1 MSVLLSFVLDFN
13 AVMIVE
19 ERVQPVSIAMNLSP
33 RLDVSAAR
41 QVAIPITRSLKVIS
55 SKRSYLSVFFGV
67 IALVLISQISAF
79 SQEASNV
86 SIKNFGQMDDRFFR
100 GAQPKENE
108 YQELAA
114 LGIKTVIDLQIDTK
128 DYEKRN
134 VEALGMKYVNIPM
147 SDTSYPEAAKIDEF
161 LKLVNDP
168 GTGKFY
174 VHCAGGRH
182 RTGVMGAVYRFNHYN
197 WNYDQVYAEMKKYDF
212 YTRWGHGDMKKF
224 VQDYAANWLTRQTSA
239 AVTTSATNQK

>member
-1 MSVLLSFVLDFN
+1 
-13 AVMIVE
+13 MIKT
-19 ERVQPVSIAMNLSP
+19 S
-33 RLDVSAAR
+33 
-41 QVAIPITRSLKVIS
+41 
-55 SKRSYLSVFFGV
+55 RSYLSVLFAAV
-67 IALVLISQISAF
+67 ALVLASQVSAF
-79 SQEASNV
+79 SQEVNNTNFLNV

-108 YQELAA
+108 YKELAA
-114 LGIKTVIDLQIDTK
+114 LGIRTVIDLQNEPTS
-128 DYEKRN
+128 YEKQN

-147 SDTSYPEAAKIDEF
+147 SDKDYPETAKIDQF
-161 LKLVNDP
+161 LKLVDDP
-168 GTGKFY
+168 STGKFY

-224 VQDYAANWLTRQTSA
+224 VQDYAVTFQSKQSVATTATS
-239 AVTTSATNQK
+239 QEK